1 MNKPLRKRSHSFSEG
16 GHAKHLPPSIHL
28 GGNQPKNSAVPMRRW
43 KSGRLIG
50 GGAKGRG
57 GAGNVL
63 PSEFLLGGNIH
74 DPLNLNSLSDEKL
87 RMGRL

>member
-1 MNKPLRKRSHSFSEG
+1 
-16 GHAKHLPPSIHL
+16 
-28 GGNQPKNSAVPMRRW
+28 MRRW

-50 GGAKGRG
+50 GGGGGGKGRG

-87 RMGRL
+87 RMGKLLGYHYYTDEIRLQKFKGVPI